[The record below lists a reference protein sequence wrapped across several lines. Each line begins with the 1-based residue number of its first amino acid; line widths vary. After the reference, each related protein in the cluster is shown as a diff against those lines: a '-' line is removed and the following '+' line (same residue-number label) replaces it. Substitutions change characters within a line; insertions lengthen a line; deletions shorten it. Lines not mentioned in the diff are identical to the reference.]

1 MDGQGFSYRTGA
13 GSELYSNFYS
23 CTFEVSGK
31 GLPLWRVQRSEGL
44 PGEMYRVP
52 RGSRRG

>member
-13 GSELYSNFYS
+13 GRELYS